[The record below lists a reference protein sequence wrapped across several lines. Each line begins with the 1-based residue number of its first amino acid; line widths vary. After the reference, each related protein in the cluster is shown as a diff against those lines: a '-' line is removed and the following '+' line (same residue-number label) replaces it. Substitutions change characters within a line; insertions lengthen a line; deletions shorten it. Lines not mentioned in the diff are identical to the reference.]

1 MFTTFTV
8 KKAKE
13 PKKIIKNLFITKQ
26 VLPKKS
32 PNKKI
37 IKKLKPLKK
46 PRKKILYKTQ
56 KPKEPKIEPEIKIE
70 KIEPKIENKIE
81 PKSNNNNNKPL
92 PKLPCNLFCIFH
104 NQSKI
109 MKNPIKKPEPLL
121 QKKRL
126 IDEETGNSIG
136 RWNKDEHRKFIEA
149 IIKYGNNWKD
159 VQKYIDTRTS
169 TQARSHAQK
178 YFEKMKKNKYLKV
191 FKHLN
196 IENSDNFTNATIMQ
210 LHKLYGNKSKNE
222 INLIVNKFINIES
235 DNQKKKRRNFHPYI
249 GNKKSN
255 NSNTK
260 KHNLDLDINES
271 VSYDYEENNENVDNN
286 NINDNNYNNVNQN
299 KIGSNLNINNDNINN
314 NEEIYENN
322 NSQKNEEENNIFNN
336 DFNEKQL
343 MQSYKGDG
351 IKYILNELVR
361 NLSQNY
367 CDYDP
372 LEPKQKAKRKNTFGS
387 FEENESNLY
396 EDNLAYLNQYNIS
409 NNITNNNKEQNANIN
424 LVTKS
429 RKNSVESCFR
439 FNNDKNDMFIKY
451 QGLDD
456 AKLSFDVN
464 EVIARN
470 LFEDDKGIKI

>member
-1 MFTTFTV
+1 
-8 KKAKE
+8 
-13 PKKIIKNLFITKQ
+13 
-26 VLPKKS
+26 
-32 PNKKI
+32 
-37 IKKLKPLKK
+37 
-46 PRKKILYKTQ
+46 
-56 KPKEPKIEPEIKIE
+56 
-70 KIEPKIENKIE
+70 
-81 PKSNNNNNKPL
+81 
-92 PKLPCNLFCIFH
+92 
-104 NQSKI
+104 
-109 MKNPIKKPEPLL
+109 
-121 QKKRL
+121 
-126 IDEETGNSIG
+126 
-136 RWNKDEHRKFIEA
+136 
-149 IIKYGNNWKD
+149 
-159 VQKYIDTRTS
+159 
-169 TQARSHAQK
+169 
-178 YFEKMKKNKYLKV
+178 MKKNKYLKV

-336 DFNEKQL
+336 DYNEKQL

-429 RKNSVESCFR
+429 RKNSIESCFR